1 MTNIQRIEKKHI
13 QKRRTR
19 LTIWVVLVAII
30 LLSLGAQANTPKEE
44 DKIHYTT
51 LIVSEGD
58 TLWDLAEDINQL
70 YYSNEFDLNDLVK
83 HMREVNQLNSVVIN
97 VGQELSVAMDLP
109 EEE

>member
-19 LTIWVVLVAII
+19 LTIWVVLVAIA

-51 LIVSEGD
+51 LVVSEGD
-58 TLWDLAEDINQL
+58 TIWGLAEEINQL
-70 YYSNEFDLNDLVK
+70 YYNNQFDLNDLVK
-83 HMREVNQLNSVVIN
+83 HIRDVNQLDSVVIN
-97 VGQELSVAMDLP
+97 SGQELSVAMDLP

>member
-19 LTIWVVLVAII
+19 LTLWIALVAII

-51 LIVSEGD
+51 FTVSEGD
-58 TLWDLAEDINQL
+58 TIWELAEEVNQI
-70 YYSNEFDLNDLVK
+70 YYNNRFDLKDLVK
-83 HMREVNQLNSVVIN
+83 HIREVNQLNSVVIN
-97 VGQELSVAMDLP
+97 VGQELYVAMDLP